1 MEKLQDNCYP
11 YHHITQGTVGTL
23 KFSTKSG
30 LTADPRYGL
39 IYTLKPF
46 LWSAAPRNVGNFCIH
61 HRQSWSLED
70 QLKTSKQIFEQDRD
84 L

>member
-70 QLKTSKQIFEQDRD
+70 ELNTSKQFSKKK
-84 L
+84 